1 MSENLPMN
9 VSHHAS
15 PPERWRRALG
25 RALDTRGYTVD
36 EWRLAALAEHRDAL
50 VSAVQQLLENLRLQ
64 QTQGELLERDTL
76 NEDWTPWL
84 TERFGEDARILVDA
98 DPVGVAYGVR
108 WCEIVLERELEVA
121 DLFDNPPE
129 AVIQWSRDLA

>member
-1 MSENLPMN
+1 MSE
-9 VSHHAS
+9 SHTTQ

-36 EWRLAALAEHRDAL
+36 EWRLAALAAHRPEL
-50 VSAVQQLLENLRLQ
+50 VSAVQQVIEQLRLQ
-64 QTQGELLERDTL
+64 KTQGELLERDTL

-84 TERFGEDARILVDA
+84 AERFGDDARLLADA

-108 WCEIVLERELEVA
+108 WCEIVLEREFEA
-121 DLFDNPPE
+121 GDLFDNPPE
-129 AVIQWSRDLA
+129 AVIQWTRDLPAT

>member
-1 MSENLPMN
+1 MN
-9 VSHHAS
+9 APHNTPV
-15 PPERWRRALG
+15 PERWRKALG

-36 EWRLAALAEHRDAL
+36 EWRLAALAAHRESL
-50 VSAVQQLLENLRLQ
+50 VSAVEQLLEKLRLQ

-84 TERFGEDARILVDA
+84 TEQFGDSARILVDA

-108 WCEIVLERELEVA
+108 WCEIVLEREFEIG
-121 DLFDNPPE
+121 DLFDQPPE
-129 AVIQWSRDLA
+129 AVIQWTRDLPAT

>member
-1 MSENLPMN
+1 MSAAHNTP
-9 VSHHAS
+9 V
-15 PPERWRRALG
+15 PDRWRKSLG

-36 EWRLAALAEHRDAL
+36 EWRLAALAAHRESL
-50 VSAVQQLLENLRLQ
+50 VSAVEQLLEKLRLQ

-84 TERFGEDARILVDA
+84 TERFGDTARILVDA

-108 WCEIVLERELEVA
+108 WCEIVLEREFGIDE
-121 DLFDNPPE
+121 LFDQPPE
-129 AVIQWSRDLA
+129 AVIQWTRDLPPT